1 MSYDFEFHADA
12 AVSPYLHS
20 FAEKAAERRKA
31 AEARRDTVVETVK
44 PYVATVTNQANEAVE
59 AVETVVADLR
69 ARADARAAFA
79 TDTVSPVVT
88 EIRDRADKAVADV
101 RKAVGL

>member
-1 MSYDFEFHADA
+1 
-12 AVSPYLHS
+12 V
-20 FAEKAAERRKA
+20 KAAE
-31 AEARRDTVVETVK
+31 TVVE
-44 PYVATVTNQANEAVE
+44 N
-59 AVETVVADLR
+59 LR

-88 EIRDRADKAVADV
+88 EARARAEQVVADV

>member
-1 MSYDFEFHADA
+1 MSA
-12 AVSPYLHS
+12 
-20 FAEKAAERRKA
+20 
-31 AEARRDTVVETVK
+31 TVVETVK
-44 PYVATVTNQANEAVE
+44 PYVANVQNQADDAVK
-59 AVETVVADLR
+59 AAETVVENLR

-88 EIRDRADKAVADV
+88 EARARAEQVVADV